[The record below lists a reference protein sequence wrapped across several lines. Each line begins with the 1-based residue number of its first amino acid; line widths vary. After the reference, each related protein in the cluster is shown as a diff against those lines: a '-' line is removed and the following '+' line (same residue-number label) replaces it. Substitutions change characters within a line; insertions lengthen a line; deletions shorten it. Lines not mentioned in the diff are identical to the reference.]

1 MDELHGYYF
10 EDLSVGMSEV
20 FAKTVTDA
28 DIVGF
33 ADITGDTNPIH
44 LDEGFAAESPFKDR
58 IAHGML
64 SAGLISAVLG
74 TRLPGPGCIY
84 LSQSLRFMAPVK
96 IGDHV
101 VATATITE
109 KIDKGRRIIMET
121 VCKVGDIVVIEG
133 EAMMKVDARPAER
146 AEPASVGAEAQVNG
160 HQL

>member
-1 MDELHGYYF
+1 MTGQHGYYL

-20 FAKTVTDA
+20 FAKTVTEG

-44 LDEGFAAESPFKDR
+44 LDEAFAAESLFKAR

-84 LSQSLRFMAPVK
+84 LSQSLRFRAPVM

-101 VATATITE
+101 EACVTITDILHE
-109 KIDKGRRIIMET
+109 KQRITLETLCRVGET
-121 VCKVGDIVVIEG
+121 VVIDG
-133 EAMMKVDARPAER
+133 EAILKVSRREVAAPSLVQ
-146 AEPASVGAEAQVNG
+146 ASA
-160 HQL
+160 